1 MKKFPILNQPPYK
14 ITPYFSKKNVQTVD
28 LYRETNIHPSIL
40 FSPPHF
46 KGTFAVFS
54 QGYFIMTLWPPLPF
68 PPANKNLEKYPPPAY
83 PTPTTIKHRRV
94 KLWKDKLSR
103 RRFQKISQTLDKC
116 QLKKKVL
123 SSRDKLAYN
132 LFLQEHC
139 KRIT

>member
-54 QGYFIMTLWPPLPF
+54 QGYFIMTPP
-68 PPANKNLEKYPPPAY
+68 PPANKNLEKCPPPAY
-83 PTPTTIKHRRV
+83 STPTTIKHKRV
-94 KLWKDKLSR
+94 RL
-103 RRFQKISQTLDKC
+103 
-116 QLKKKVL
+116 
-123 SSRDKLAYN
+123 
-132 LFLQEHC
+132 
-139 KRIT
+139 